1 MGNPKGLLIIFVRSG
16 RMRSL
21 KRKMRKVLCSHIF
34 LLSLQHDNNQWIL
47 NYKVLQ
53 HKTTMAIRF
62 LMMLVFLVLSLTDMK
77 AQSGEDDGLTV
88 SGNVYDA
95 ELKEPMVQATVQLF
109 RQRDSTF
116 VGGTV
121 TDLRGN
127 FSVEAPTNG
136 IFKLRISSVGY
147 QTIEREVTLRR
158 NQSQELGTLLMSS
171 ESVMLQEAVVTG
183 RAAQVIVKKDT
194 LVYNP
199 DAYRTP
205 EGSPI
210 EELIKRIPGAEVD
223 EDGNITIN
231 GRAVKKILLD
241 GKEFMLGDVESALKN
256 IPLNIIQNMKFYEQ
270 QSDQARITGIDDGE
284 KETVLDFTIKKGM
297 NRGYMTNLDVAGGT
311 EHRYASRGM
320 ASSFT
325 DNTRLVILG
334 NFNNK
339 DENAGWWNRRGLNA
353 RKMLGA
359 NLNYDDGEKLKMDA
373 NLRWNHR
380 DGDNINENA
389 SENFYSETNRTF
401 SNSYSKNMT
410 RSNNWW
416 GNVRVEWK
424 PDTLTNILFRA
435 NGNIGTSDGTTTS
448 ASATFDADPY
458 LYTADP
464 LASLEPSGP
473 LAPYIVNHN
482 RSANLTYGEN
492 KNTWAM
498 LQLYRRLNPRGRSIT
513 LRVEGSLGDSKNR
526 NSSNNEVFLHR
537 IKNQAG
543 RDSTYFTARYSTTP
557 SDNKGYV
564 LSFLYSEPLWKGA
577 HLQANYELRYN
588 ENKSDRLTYDFSRM
602 PANPFT
608 NILPEYR
615 EWDSWIGGLEP
626 LDDYLDRNLSRYSE
640 YKNYTH
646 NIRLTLRH
654 KQEEYD
660 YNVGFLVQ
668 PQRSNFIQDYR
679 GVYVDTVRNVTNLT
693 PTFDFHYKF
702 SDQENIWIQYRG
714 DTRQPEMSQ
723 LLDIT
728 DDSNPLYITKGN
740 PGLKPQFTNSLN
752 VYYKNY
758 IQRYK
763 RSVVFYV
770 NYRHIRNSISNMVRY
785 NPETGGSIS
794 QPENINGNWN
804 VNGGFS
810 LNTALDSAAHWNV
823 GTDTRLRYN
832 NYVSYVAQQQADAA
846 KNTTKT
852 TNINE
857 RLTASYRNDWLE
869 VALDGQVNYQ
879 HSRNELQPSA
889 DLDTWQFTY
898 GGQFLVRLPW
908 DFEVSMNLHER
919 SRRGYND
926 ASMNTNELLWNG
938 QISKPFLKN
947 KSLIVALNFYDLLG
961 QQSNYERWVNAT
973 GRSDTRYNSI
983 NSYAMLHIRYRL
995 NMFGGKIDTEG
1006 RYDKKWGNRD
1016 QRR

>member
-1 MGNPKGLLIIFVRSG
+1 
-16 RMRSL
+16 
-21 KRKMRKVLCSHIF
+21 
-34 LLSLQHDNNQWIL
+34 
-47 NYKVLQ
+47 
-53 HKTTMAIRF
+53 MAS
-62 LMMLVFLVLSLTDMK
+62 MM
-77 AQSGEDDGLTV
+77 AQSGEDQGLTV
-88 SGNVYDA
+88 SGNVHDA

-109 RQRDSTF
+109 RRRDSTF

-127 FSVEAPTNG
+127 FSVEAPANG
-136 IFKLRISSVGY
+136 VYKLKISSVGY
-147 QTIEREVTLRR
+147 QSIEREVTLRR
-158 NQSQELGTLLMSS
+158 NQSQEMGMLLMSP
-171 ESVMLQEAVVTG
+171 ESVMLKEAVVTG

-231 GRAVKKILLD
+231 GKAVKKILLD
-241 GKEFMLGDVESALKN
+241 GKEFMLGDVETALKN
-256 IPLNIIQNMKFYEQ
+256 IPVNIIQNMKFYDQ
-270 QSDQARITGIDDGE
+270 QSDQARITGIEDGE
-284 KETVLDFTIKKGM
+284 KETVIDFTIKKGM
-297 NRGYMTNLDVAGGT
+297 NRGFMTNLDLAAGT

-320 ASSFT
+320 GSSFT
-325 DNTRLVILG
+325 DKTRFVILG

-339 DENAGWWNRRGLNA
+339 DENAGWWNRRGLNS
-353 RKMLGA
+353 RKMLGT
-359 NLNYDDGEKLKMDA
+359 NLNYDDGDKLKIDA
-373 NLRWNHR
+373 SVRWNHR
-380 DGDNINENA
+380 GGDNLNENA
-389 SENFYSETNRTF
+389 SENFYSETSRTF
-401 SNSYSKNMT
+401 SNSYSQSYS

-424 PDTLTNILFRA
+424 PDTLTNILLRA
-435 NGNIGTSDGTTTS
+435 NGSIGTNDGTGKS

-458 LYTADP
+458 LYVEDP
-464 LASLEPSGP
+464 LNS
-473 LAPYIVNHN
+473 LAPLTPYLVNHN
-482 RSANLTYGEN
+482 NSANLSYGEN

-498 LQLYRRLNPRGRSIT
+498 LQFYRRLNPRGRNIT
-513 LRVEGSLGDSKNR
+513 LRVEGNLGDNKDRSV
-526 NSSNNEVFLHR
+526 SNNEVFLHR
-537 IKNQAG
+537 VKNQYG
-543 RDSTYFTARYSTTP
+543 QDSTYFTARYNTTP

-564 LSFLYSEPLWKGA
+564 LSVLYSEPLWKGA
-577 HLQANYELRYN
+577 HLQANYELRYSQ
-588 ENKSDRLTYDFSRM
+588 NKSDRQTYDFSRM
-602 PANPFT
+602 PVNPFASVV
-608 NILPEYR
+608 PEYR
-615 EWDSWIGGLEP
+615 EWDPWIGGISP

-654 KQEEYD
+654 WQEEYD

-668 PQRSNFIQDYR
+668 PQHSNFIQDYR

-702 SDQENIWIQYRG
+702 SDQQNIWVHYRG
-714 DTRQPEMSQ
+714 DTRQPEMTQ

-728 DDSNPLYITKGN
+728 DDSNPLYITQGN

-752 VYYKNY
+752 VYYNNY
-758 IQRYK
+758 IQKYK
-763 RSVVFYV
+763 RSIVFYV

-785 NPETGGSIS
+785 NPVTGGSIS
-794 QPENINGNWN
+794 RPENINGNWN
-804 VNGGFS
+804 VNGGFTF
-810 LNTALDSAAHWNV
+810 NTALDSAAHWNV
-823 GTDTRLRYN
+823 GADTRIRYN
-832 NYVSYVAQQQADAA
+832 NYVSYVAQHLADAA

-857 RLTASYRNDWLE
+857 RLTASYRNNWLE
-869 VALDGQVNYQ
+869 VSLDGQLNYQ

-889 DLDTWQFTY
+889 NLDTWQFNY
-898 GGQFLVRLPW
+898 GGQFLLRLPL
-908 DFEVSMNLHER
+908 DFEVSMNLHEH

-926 ASMNTNELLWNG
+926 ASMNTNELIWNG

-947 KSLIVALNFYDLLG
+947 KSLIVALNFYDLLK

-983 NSYAMLHIRYRL
+983 NSYAMLHVRYRL

-1016 QRR
+1016 QRGR

>member
-1 MGNPKGLLIIFVRSG
+1 
-16 RMRSL
+16 
-21 KRKMRKVLCSHIF
+21 
-34 LLSLQHDNNQWIL
+34 
-47 NYKVLQ
+47 
-53 HKTTMAIRF
+53 MAIRF
-62 LMMLVFLVLSLTDMK
+62 LMTLTLLVLSVTGIK
-77 AQSGEDDGLTV
+77 AQSGEDEGLTV
-88 SGNVYDA
+88 SGNVFDA

-136 IFKLRISSVGY
+136 IFKLKISSVGY

-297 NRGYMTNLDVAGGT
+297 NRGYMTNLDIAGGT
-311 EHRYASRGM
+311 QHRYASRGM

-359 NLNYDDGEKLKMDA
+359 NLNYDDGDRLKMDA
-373 NLRWNHR
+373 NIRWNHR
-380 DGDNINENA
+380 GGDNVNENA
-389 SENFYSETNRTF
+389 SENFYSEKNRTF

-416 GNVRVEWK
+416 GNVRIEWK
-424 PDTLTNILFRA
+424 PDSLTNILFRA
-435 NGNIGTSDGTTTS
+435 NGNTGTNDGTTTS

-464 LASLEPSGP
+464 LATLDPSGP
-473 LAPYIVNHN
+473 LGPYIVNHN
-482 RSANLTYGEN
+482 RGENLTYGEN

-498 LQLYRRLNPRGRSIT
+498 LQLYRRLNPRGRSVT
-513 LRVEGSLGDSKNR
+513 LRFEGSMGDSENR
-526 NSSNNEVFLHR
+526 NASNNEVFLHR
-537 IKNQAG
+537 VKNQQG
-543 RDSTYFTARYSTTP
+543 QDSTYFTARYSTTP

-588 ENKSDRLTYDFSRM
+588 ENKSDRQTYDFSRL
-602 PANPFT
+602 PVNPFA
-608 NILPEYR
+608 NIEAEYR
-615 EWDSWIGGLEP
+615 EWDPWIGGLMP

-679 GVYVDTVRNVTNLT
+679 GVYVDTVRTVTNLT

-723 LLDIT
+723 LLEIT

-758 IQRYK
+758 IQKYK

-804 VNGGFS
+804 VNGGFT

-852 TNINE
+852 ANVNE

-869 VALDGQVNYQ
+869 IALDGQVNYQ

-938 QISKPFLKN
+938 QISKSFLKS

>member
-1 MGNPKGLLIIFVRSG
+1 MTLTL
-16 RMRSL
+16 
-21 KRKMRKVLCSHIF
+21 
-34 LLSLQHDNNQWIL
+34 
-47 NYKVLQ
+47 
-53 HKTTMAIRF
+53 
-62 LMMLVFLVLSLTDMK
+62 LVLSVTGIK
-77 AQSGEDDGLTV
+77 AQSGEDEGLTV
-88 SGNVYDA
+88 SGNVFDA

-136 IFKLRISSVGY
+136 IFKLKISSVGY

-297 NRGYMTNLDVAGGT
+297 NRGYMTNLDIAGGT
-311 EHRYASRGM
+311 QHRYASRGM

-359 NLNYDDGEKLKMDA
+359 NLNYDDGDRLKMDA
-373 NLRWNHR
+373 NIRWNHR
-380 DGDNINENA
+380 GGDNVNENA
-389 SENFYSETNRTF
+389 SENFYSEKNRTF

-416 GNVRVEWK
+416 GNVRIEWK
-424 PDTLTNILFRA
+424 PDSLTNILFRA
-435 NGNIGTSDGTTTS
+435 NGNTGTNDGTTTS

-464 LASLEPSGP
+464 LATLDPSGP
-473 LAPYIVNHN
+473 LGPYIVNHN
-482 RSANLTYGEN
+482 RGENLTYGEN

-498 LQLYRRLNPRGRSIT
+498 LQLYRRLNPRGRSVT
-513 LRVEGSLGDSKNR
+513 LRFEGSMGDSENR
-526 NSSNNEVFLHR
+526 NASNNEVFLHR
-537 IKNQAG
+537 VKNQQG
-543 RDSTYFTARYSTTP
+543 QDSTYFTARYSTTP

-588 ENKSDRLTYDFSRM
+588 ENKSDRQTYDFSRL
-602 PANPFT
+602 PVNPFA
-608 NILPEYR
+608 NIEAEYR
-615 EWDSWIGGLEP
+615 EWDPWIGGLMP

-679 GVYVDTVRNVTNLT
+679 GVYVDTVRTVTNLT

-723 LLDIT
+723 LLEIT

-758 IQRYK
+758 IQKYK

-804 VNGGFS
+804 VNGGFT

-852 TNINE
+852 TNVNE

-869 VALDGQVNYQ
+869 IALDGQVNYQ

-938 QISKPFLKN
+938 QISKPFLKS

>member
-1 MGNPKGLLIIFVRSG
+1 
-16 RMRSL
+16 
-21 KRKMRKVLCSHIF
+21 
-34 LLSLQHDNNQWIL
+34 
-47 NYKVLQ
+47 
-53 HKTTMAIRF
+53 MAS
-62 LMMLVFLVLSLTDMK
+62 MM
-77 AQSGEDDGLTV
+77 AQSGEDQGLTV
-88 SGNVYDA
+88 SGNVHDA

-109 RQRDSTF
+109 RKRDSTF

-127 FSVEAPTNG
+127 FSVEAPANG
-136 IFKLRISSVGY
+136 VYKLKISSVGY
-147 QTIEREVTLRR
+147 QSIEREVTLRR
-158 NQSQELGTLLMSS
+158 NQSQEMGMLLMSP
-171 ESVMLQEAVVTG
+171 ESVMLKEAVVTG

-231 GRAVKKILLD
+231 GKAVKKILLD
-241 GKEFMLGDVESALKN
+241 GKEFMLGDVETALKN
-256 IPLNIIQNMKFYEQ
+256 IPVNIIQNMKFYDQ
-270 QSDQARITGIDDGE
+270 QSDQARITGIEDGE
-284 KETVLDFTIKKGM
+284 KETVIDFTIKKGM
-297 NRGYMTNLDVAGGT
+297 NRGFMTNLDLAAGT

-320 ASSFT
+320 GSSFT
-325 DNTRLVILG
+325 DKTRFVILG

-339 DENAGWWNRRGLNA
+339 DENAGWWNRRGLNS
-353 RKMLGA
+353 RKMLGT
-359 NLNYDDGEKLKMDA
+359 NLNYDDGDKLKIDA
-373 NLRWNHR
+373 SVRWNHR
-380 DGDNINENA
+380 GGDNLNENA
-389 SENFYSETNRTF
+389 SENFYSETSRTF
-401 SNSYSKNMT
+401 SNSYSQSYS

-424 PDTLTNILFRA
+424 PDTLTNILLRA
-435 NGNIGTSDGTTTS
+435 NGSIGTNDGTGKS

-458 LYTADP
+458 LYVEDP
-464 LASLEPSGP
+464 LNSLAP
-473 LAPYIVNHN
+473 LAPYLVNHN
-482 RSANLTYGEN
+482 NSANLSYGEN

-498 LQLYRRLNPRGRSIT
+498 LQFYRRLNPRGRNIT
-513 LRVEGSLGDSKNR
+513 LRVEGNLGDNKDRSV
-526 NSSNNEVFLHR
+526 SNNEVFLHR
-537 IKNQAG
+537 VKNQYG
-543 RDSTYFTARYSTTP
+543 QDSTYFTARYNTTP

-564 LSFLYSEPLWKGA
+564 LSVLYSEPLWKGA
-577 HLQANYELRYN
+577 HLQANYELRYSQ
-588 ENKSDRLTYDFSRM
+588 NKSDRQTYDFSRM
-602 PANPFT
+602 PVNPFASVV
-608 NILPEYR
+608 PEYR
-615 EWDSWIGGLEP
+615 EWDPWLGGISP

-654 KQEEYD
+654 WQEEYD

-668 PQRSNFIQDYR
+668 PQHSNFIQDYR

-702 SDQENIWIQYRG
+702 SDQQNIWVHYRG
-714 DTRQPEMSQ
+714 DTRQPEMTQ

-728 DDSNPLYITKGN
+728 DDSNPLYITQGN

-752 VYYKNY
+752 VYYNNY
-758 IQRYK
+758 IQKYK
-763 RSVVFYV
+763 RSIVFYV

-785 NPETGGSIS
+785 NPVTGGSIS
-794 QPENINGNWN
+794 RPENINGNWN
-804 VNGGFS
+804 VNGGFTF
-810 LNTALDSAAHWNV
+810 NTALDSAAHWNV
-823 GTDTRLRYN
+823 GADTRIRYN
-832 NYVSYVAQQQADAA
+832 NYVSYVAQYLADAA

-857 RLTASYRNDWLE
+857 RLTASYRNNWLE
-869 VALDGQVNYQ
+869 VSLDGQLNYQ

-889 DLDTWQFTY
+889 DLDTWQFNY
-898 GGQFLVRLPW
+898 GGQFLVRLPL
-908 DFEVSMNLHER
+908 DFEVSMNLHEH

-926 ASMNTNELLWNG
+926 ASMNTNELIWNG

-947 KSLIVALNFYDLLG
+947 KSLIVALNFYDLLK

-983 NSYAMLHIRYRL
+983 NSYAMLHVRYRL

-1016 QRR
+1016 QRGR

>member
-1 MGNPKGLLIIFVRSG
+1 M
-16 RMRSL
+16 
-21 KRKMRKVLCSHIF
+21 KMTIRHVLT
-34 LLSLQHDNNQWIL
+34 L
-47 NYKVLQ
+47 
-53 HKTTMAIRF
+53 AF
-62 LMMLVFLVLSLTDMK
+62 LMLSIVGIK
-77 AQSGEDDGLTV
+77 AQSGEDQGLTV
-88 SGNVYDA
+88 SGNVHDA

-109 RQRDSTF
+109 RRRDSTF

-127 FSVEAPTNG
+127 FSVEAPANG
-136 IFKLRISSVGY
+136 VYKLKISSVGY
-147 QTIEREVTLRR
+147 QSIEREVTLRR
-158 NQSQELGTLLMSS
+158 NQSQDMGLLLMSP
-171 ESVMLQEAVVTG
+171 ESVMLKEAVVTG
-183 RAAQVIVKKDT
+183 RAAQIIVKKDT

-231 GRAVKKILLD
+231 GKAVKKILLD
-241 GKEFMLGDVESALKN
+241 GKEFMLGDVETALKN
-256 IPLNIIQNMKFYEQ
+256 IPVNIIQNMKFYDQ
-270 QSDQARITGIDDGE
+270 QSDQARITGIEDGE
-284 KETVLDFTIKKGM
+284 KETVIDFTIKKGM
-297 NRGYMTNLDVAGGT
+297 NRGYMTNLDLAAGT

-320 ASSFT
+320 GSSFT
-325 DNTRLVILG
+325 DKTRFVILG

-353 RKMLGA
+353 RKMLGT
-359 NLNYDDGEKLKMDA
+359 NLNYDDGDKLKMDA
-373 NLRWNHR
+373 SIRWNHR
-380 DGDNINENA
+380 GGDNLNENA
-389 SENFYSETNRTF
+389 GENFYSETSRTF
-401 SNSYSKNMT
+401 SNSYSQSYS

-416 GNVRVEWK
+416 GNVRLEWK
-424 PDTLTNILFRA
+424 PDTLTNILLRA
-435 NGNIGTSDGTTTS
+435 NGSIGTNDGSGTS

-458 LYTADP
+458 LYSEDP
-464 LASLEPSGP
+464 LASLDP
-473 LAPYIVNHN
+473 LAPYLVNHN
-482 RSANLTYGEN
+482 KSANLSYGEN

-498 LQLYRRLNPRGRSIT
+498 LQFYRRLNPRGRNIT
-513 LRVEGSLGDSKNR
+513 LRVEGNLGSNKDRSA
-526 NSSNNEVFLHR
+526 SNNEVFLHR
-537 IKNQAG
+537 VKNQAG
-543 RDSTYFTARYSTTP
+543 QDSTYFTARYNTTP

-564 LSFLYSEPLWKGA
+564 LSILYSEPLWKGA
-577 HLQANYELRYN
+577 HLQANYELRYSQ
-588 ENKSDRLTYDFSRM
+588 NKSDRQTYDFSHM
-602 PANPFT
+602 AVNPFASVS
-608 NILPEYR
+608 PEYR
-615 EWDSWIGGLEP
+615 EWDPWIGSITS
-626 LDDYLDRNLSRYSE
+626 LDNYLDRNLSRYSE
-640 YKNYTH
+640 YKNYTN

-654 KQEEYD
+654 WQEEYD
-660 YNVGFLVQ
+660 YNVGFLIQ
-668 PQRSNFIQDYR
+668 PQYSNFIQDYR
-679 GVYVDTVRNVTNLT
+679 GVYVDTVRHVTNLT

-702 SDQENIWIQYRG
+702 SDQQNIWVHYRG
-714 DTRQPEMSQ
+714 DTRQPEMTQ

-728 DDSNPLYITKGN
+728 DDSNPLYITQGN

-752 VYYKNY
+752 VYYNNY
-758 IQRYK
+758 IQKYK
-763 RSVVFYV
+763 RSIVLYV

-794 QPENINGNWN
+794 RPENINGNWN
-804 VNGGFS
+804 VNGGFTF
-810 LNTALDSAAHWNV
+810 NTAIDSAAHWNI
-823 GTDTRLRYN
+823 GADTRLRYN
-832 NYVSYVAQQQADAA
+832 NYVSYVAQLQSDAA

-857 RLTASYRNDWLE
+857 RLTASYRNNWLE
-869 VALDGQVNYQ
+869 VTLDGQLNYQ
-879 HSRNELQPSA
+879 HSRNELQPNA
-889 DLDTWQFTY
+889 NLDTWQFNY
-898 GGQFLVRLPW
+898 GGQFLVRLPL

-983 NSYAMLHIRYRL
+983 NSYAMLHVRYRL

-1016 QRR
+1016 QRGR